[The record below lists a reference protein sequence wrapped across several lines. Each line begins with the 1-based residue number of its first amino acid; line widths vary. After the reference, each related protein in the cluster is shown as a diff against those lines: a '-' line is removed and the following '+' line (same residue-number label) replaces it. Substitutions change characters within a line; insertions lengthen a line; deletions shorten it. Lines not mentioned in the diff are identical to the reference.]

1 MEAIPV
7 YIYFFLP
14 CKILQNVQSRI
25 DKVRASDDTIDYLTF
40 VPDGEPALDTNLG
53 REIEMPG
60 QFGIK
65 IAVITNSS
73 LLWRDD
79 VRREIG

>member
-25 DKVRASDDTIDYLTF
+25 DKVRASDDTIDYLT
-40 VPDGEPALDTNLG
+40 L
-53 REIEMPG
+53 
-60 QFGIK
+60 
-65 IAVITNSS
+65 NSS